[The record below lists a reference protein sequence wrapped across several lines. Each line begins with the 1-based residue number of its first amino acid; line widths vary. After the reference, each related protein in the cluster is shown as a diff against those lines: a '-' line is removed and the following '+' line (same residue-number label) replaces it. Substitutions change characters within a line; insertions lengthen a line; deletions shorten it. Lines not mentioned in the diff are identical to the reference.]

1 MPGTKKSSS
10 SADLW
15 DDIDW
20 SDTPR
25 RRRASTEQD
34 LTPESWITRGRADV
48 SEARRS
54 RGELGRWRDPVAATE
69 AVAQREAERNAPQL
83 VAEFDWDSAD
93 AHAIEDRIWGI
104 TAPDSL
110 VEQTG
115 GLLPALAGATTGS
128 DEAVWGP
135 RPRLQQEE
143 PGGRRTVVIT
153 GRVADRYAAPRSGR
167 SESRLPARLKDFSFG
182 DRMAAWAVGLGLIL
196 LLVATLS
203 GH

>member
-1 MPGTKKSSS
+1 M
-10 SADLW
+10 
-15 DDIDW
+15 
-20 SDTPR
+20 
-25 RRRASTEQD
+25 
-34 LTPESWITRGRADV
+34 
-48 SEARRS
+48 
-54 RGELGRWRDPVAATE
+54 AATE
-69 AVAQREAERNAPQL
+69 AVAKREAEQNGPQL

-104 TAPDSL
+104 TAPESKSL
-110 VEQTG
+110 TSVMAEQPG
-115 GLLPALAGATTGS
+115 GFLPALAGTGATLS
-128 DEAVWGP
+128 SAADESVWGP
-135 RPRLQQEE
+135 RPSLQREE

-167 SESRLPARLKDFSFG
+167 TTQNALPARLKDFSFG